1 LPQAYPKRLLD
12 QQRVFAEI
20 TVLRQS
26 DFRFELSARFSD
38 LYWQSRLCTMRKP
51 AVTLIS

>member
-1 LPQAYPKRLLD
+1 MISVLASTLSKKLLD

-26 DFRFELSARFSD
+26 GPVMSGAAL
-38 LYWQSRLCTMRKP
+38 P
-51 AVTLIS
+51 